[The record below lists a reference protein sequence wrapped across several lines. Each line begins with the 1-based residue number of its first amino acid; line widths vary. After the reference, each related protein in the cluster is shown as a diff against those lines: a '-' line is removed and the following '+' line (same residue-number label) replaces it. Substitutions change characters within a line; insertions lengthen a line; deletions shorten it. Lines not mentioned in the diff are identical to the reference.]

1 MDKKRLG
8 YSGIMFG
15 AFILFTLMVR
25 FIDRKDIGP
34 LGSKVGFAWMNQTV
48 KNIIGQNN
56 VWYGLSSFFGLLV
69 ILIVILFVCMG
80 GYELLRRRSLKKV
93 DADIYA
99 MALIYVIMFGFY
111 ILFEKV
117 IINYRPILDN
127 GELEASFPSS
137 HTFMAV
143 TVMGCAA
150 IAFGKRIVDRNTR
163 IVTVAGCF
171 LIMLFAILTRFLSG
185 AHWFTDILAGMLLGA
200 TLIMLYGAIYD
211 LAFELMRNV
220 KDREEDTY

>member
-34 LGSKVGFAWMNQTV
+34 LGSKVGFAWLNGKV
-48 KNIIGQNN
+48 RDIIGQSSI
-56 VWYGLSSFFGLLV
+56 WYGLSSFFGLLV
-69 ILIVILFVCMG
+69 ILIVVLFVCMG
-80 GYELLRRRSLKKV
+80 GYELIRRRSLKKV

-99 MALIYVIMFGFY
+99 MAVIYVIMAAFY
-111 ILFEKV
+111 IIFEKLV
-117 IINYRPILDN
+117 INYRPVLDD
-127 GELEASFPSS
+127 GELAASFPSS

-150 IAFGKRIVDRNTR
+150 IAFGKRIQDKVTR
-163 IVTVAGCF
+163 VLTLAGCF
-171 LIMLFAILTRFLSG
+171 VVMLLAVISRLMSG
-185 AHWFTDILAGMLLGA
+185 VHWFTDILAGMLLGA
-200 TLIMLYGAIYD
+200 ALIMMYGAVYD
-211 LAFELMRNV
+211 LAFELMKSVRD
-220 KDREEDTY
+220 KSEE

>member
-34 LGSKVGFAWMNQTV
+34 LGSKVGFAWLNGKV
-48 KNIIGQNN
+48 RDIIGQSSI
-56 VWYGLSSFFGLLV
+56 WYGLSSFFGLLV
-69 ILIVILFVCMG
+69 ILIVVLFVCMG
-80 GYELLRRRSLKKV
+80 GYELIRRRSLKKV

-99 MALIYVIMFGFY
+99 MAVIYVIMAAFY
-111 ILFEKV
+111 IIFEKLV
-117 IINYRPILDN
+117 INYRPVLDD
-127 GELEASFPSS
+127 GELAASFPSS

-150 IAFGKRIVDRNTR
+150 IAFGKRIQDKATR
-163 IVTVAGCF
+163 VLTLAGCF
-171 LIMLFAILTRFLSG
+171 VVMLLAVISRLMSG
-185 AHWFTDILAGMLLGA
+185 VHWFTDILAGMLLGA
-200 TLIMLYGAIYD
+200 ALIMLYGAVYD
-211 LAFELMRNV
+211 LAFELMKSVRD
-220 KDREEDTY
+220 KSEE